1 MPIPISGGARIRTNI
16 PADNAYNSLSSASNK
31 IALGQLRLSTGKRI
45 NSASDDVAGYIT
57 SKSLTARTGA
67 LKAAL
72 NAAGDAKNVTG
83 IAQDAL
89 DQIGDL
95 LTQIKDATAQASSGA
110 LGSDEKVALAKSSY
124 RLAQQIQF
132 ITDSTVFGGE
142 QLLQGNYSGDWVTGY
157 YANDE
162 LMTVKVDLTTNNL
175 DEFNIVNVEGSPNNT
190 TVGLFDLNATS
201 DAKAIRMATTY
212 VDGPEETVIT
222 GVDAEGAETTETVK
236 RPTVQLDETK
246 LMTGAAISFAGVAG
260 LNLEELNNVSA
271 NDLGIFT
278 NDGKGGKGEG
288 VHLTLQSLSK
298 AIKNVNKVAAYLGGI
313 HTRLSSQEEVLK
325 SQTINYKAAI
335 SRIEDTD
342 VAEEQMKLITA
353 QFLQS
358 ASLTSLA
365 QANQNPST
373 FLQLLR

>member
-16 PADNAYNSLSSASNK
+16 PAQNAYNSLSEASNI
-31 IALGQLRLSTGKRI
+31 IARSQLRLSTGKRI

-67 LKAAL
+67 LQAAL
-72 NAAGDAKNVTG
+72 QAAGDAKNVTG

-89 DQIGDL
+89 DQIGAL

-132 ITDSTVFGGE
+132 ITDSTVFGGK
-142 QLLQGNYSGDWVTGY
+142 QLLQGNFSGDWVTGY

-162 LMTVKVDLTTNNL
+162 LMTVKIDLTTNNL
-175 DEFNIVNVEGSPNNT
+175 EEFNIVNVPGSPDST
-190 TVGLFDLNATS
+190 TVGLFDLNATK
-201 DAKAIRMATTY
+201 DAKAIRQAVTY
-212 VDGPEETVIT
+212 TAGPDETRNT
-222 GVDAEGAETTETVK
+222 GVDEDGNLTTETINRQIVN
-236 RPTVQLDETK
+236 LEETK
-246 LMTGAAISFAGVAG
+246 LMTGAATSFAGVAG
-260 LNLEELNNVSA
+260 LNLEDFNEVAA

-278 NDGKGGKGEG
+278 NDGNGGSGTG
-288 VHLTLQSLSK
+288 VHLTLQSLSR
-298 AIKNVNKVAAYLGGI
+298 AINNINKVASYLGGI

-325 SQTINYKAAI
+325 SQTTNYKAAI

-342 VAEEQMKLITA
+342 IAEEQMRLITA

-365 QANQNPST
+365 QSNQNPAT
-373 FLQLLR
+373 FLQLLQ